1 MSILNAAT
9 GLLGSI
15 PSPITTGLSVAG
27 QIFGAVKGANE
38 NEKNQNLLDKQ
49 INENETDYNLSGQQ
63 SFLDTNVA
71 KDQVKKLDENLRDAN
86 KATAGRAVI
95 TGASDEAVVAANTG
109 AQKNYNDAMS
119 GLAGQAT
126 QYQDS
131 KKRMYLGRKDRLN
144 GIQMGINSQKAE
156 NASNLVGNASDLFS
170 TVTFNSGMKGDKSAV
185 NNFGRT
191 DSQQKQLKDIENT
204 AK

>member
-170 TVTFNSGMKGDKSAV
+170 TVTFNSGMKGDKPAV

-191 DSQQKQLKDIENT
+191 DSQQKQLKDIANA